1 MSSSTTATQ
10 VGLVRQDLLY
20 RLRWKLFDKV
30 DTAEVEDGLEKDGTE
45 RRKLLHSHTIATE
58 SLAEPPIYKMT
69 IDSLELN
76 DAVTFMSAPKH
87 VSRAHVAIRSP
98 SDGPMTIWD
107 FVVAVQGYLSQNEE
121 LIRAYRTPFIPAGIE
136 DGKDVRLAVEDTT
149 TATQKTGQ
157 QPDFFFSYARIDTI
171 GDRAAVSVRTFA
183 TGEFG
188 CTAEEFCARQRRNA
202 TREREERHKMSIT
215 TPSPYYSPG
224 TSPFCIRQDLLF
236 RLRWSI
242 YGPLDEIK
250 IEDGLQKNGTKRHRA
265 FLSDSTAS
273 KSLAEP
279 PLCYATVVAMDV
291 LMARQFGLAPTDYK
305 YDPLIIQSTDSSPL
319 TIKDFVVRVHA
330 YLREHKRLIV
340 NYKQA
345 TGRRNSIVPDT
356 ADKLSTAEPGLFVSS
371 VTTHFPEGKLLIG
384 VNCFLEGEYGTTA
397 EEFWERQQN
406 RATYGV
412 I

>member
-1 MSSSTTATQ
+1 MSSSTAASQ
-10 VGLVRQDLLY
+10 VGQVRQDLLH
-20 RLRWKLFDKV
+20 RLRWNVFDSI
-30 DTAEVEDGLEKDGTE
+30 DAIEVEDGLKKDGTE

-76 DAVTFMSAPKH
+76 DAVTFMSAPKDI
-87 VSRAHVAIRSP
+87 SRPHIAVRMP

-107 FVVAVQGYLSQNEE
+107 FVIAVHGYLSQHEE
-121 LIRAYRTPFIPAGIE
+121 HIRAYRTPFIPAVVE
-136 DGKDVRLAVEDTT
+136 DGKDGKPTT
-149 TATQKTGQ
+149 IVTTEEL
-157 QPDFFFSYARIDTI
+157 PDFFFNYARIDSI

-188 CTAEEFCARQRRNA
+188 CTAEVFCARQRQNA
-202 TREREERHKMSIT
+202 AREREQRHKLAIT
-215 TPSPYYSPG
+215 TPAPYYSPG

-236 RLRWSI
+236 RLRWNV
-242 YGPLDEIK
+242 YRPLDEIK
-250 IEDGLQKNGTKRHRA
+250 IEDGLHKNGTKRHRA

-279 PLCYATVVAMDV
+279 PLCSATVMAMDV
-291 LMARQFGLAPTDYK
+291 LMAKQFGLAPADYQ
-305 YDPLIIQSTDSSPL
+305 YDALLIQSTDGSPL

-330 YLREHKRLIV
+330 HIREHKRLIV

-356 ADKLSTAEPGLFVSS
+356 AEKLSTTEPGLFISS

-397 EEFWERQQN
+397 EEFWKRQQT
-406 RATYGV
+406 RASYGV
-412 I
+412 M